1 MNALADNRNVPYTTG
16 VRAFSLIL
24 CLCGFAAAADPQT
37 GPDEATRIKI
47 AEYMIKTPL
56 NEADPSLVSG
66 FMKLDT
72 ETLPKK
78 LREKARGKQMAIDAM
93 VKLNEGKKKGPFRD
107 PVPTCNPKYYGPEGV
122 RIMAMMGSEEI
133 EADEEEFIEKKSN
146 CPEAQLMC
154 EFTLNV
160 VVIPRK
166 AKPPIKHYYLMPT
179 DPLMGFLAQKRAGA
193 KAGATTY
200 FEETKPTCK
209 RF

>member
-1 MNALADNRNVPYTTG
+1 MAVRALA
-16 VRAFSLIL
+16 LIL
-24 CLCGFAAAADPQT
+24 CLSGFAAAAEPES

-47 AEYMIKTPL
+47 AEYMLKTPL

-72 ETLPKK
+72 EALPKK

-133 EADEEEFIEKKSN
+133 ESDEEEFIEQKSN

-154 EFTLNV
+154 EFSLNV
-160 VVIPRK
+160 IVIPRK
-166 AKPPIKHYYLMPT
+166 GKPPLRRYYLMPM
-179 DPLMGFLAQKRAGA
+179 DPLMAFVAQKRGGG
-193 KAGATTY
+193 KTGGNY